1 MEDYIITDIRRQRV
15 LIILVAAAIFMIN
28 LDYSMLNISLPN
40 VARAF
45 SVKITSISWVPL
57 IYLLV
62 VTGSLLGFGKLG
74 DIKGYKKLFIMGAA
88 VFACG
93 TILSGLSFRISSLL
107 VSRAVQSVGEAMM
120 APSAIALVTTQLPQ
134 ESRGKA
140 LGIAALSQGLGMAVG
155 PILGGFLNAYAGWRG
170 IFFVNIPIAA
180 LVIFFSIRM
189 LSDRQ
194 PESTDKRFDIAG
206 AGLIFIALATF
217 LFALNSVFKLGPG
230 NIIIIGCLGVSA
242 IAFTAFILGE
252 LHIPYPLLDLKLFR
266 NRDFSLANASVF
278 LTIALF
284 MGLYFLFPFYLEM
297 VRGLAVS
304 KAGSIL
310 VIPPLLMMI
319 VSPFSG
325 KFSDSLGAR
334 PLCSAGM
341 ALGVIGMG
349 MLLFIDKGTSI
360 FFFIACQI
368 MIGVSLGLF
377 MAPNNK
383 LVMASAPA
391 DKQGMA
397 SGVYK
402 SVLGLGA
409 VIGLAVAPAVLMQG
423 VFSAAKHSGFTMDV
437 VKDHPEILMKGFH
450 GVFVF
455 GAIAAVLALVFS
467 LLAKD
472 PPSKSE

>member
-1 MEDYIITDIRRQRV
+1 MEDYVITDIRPKRV

-45 SVKITSISWVPL
+45 NVKITSISWVPL

-62 VTGSLLGFGKLG
+62 VTSSLLGFGKLG
-74 DIKGYKKLFIMGAA
+74 DIKGYKKLFVAGAA
-88 VFACG
+88 IFALG

-107 VSRAVQSVGEAMM
+107 VSRVVQSIGEAMI

-134 ESRGKA
+134 ETRGKA

-155 PILGGFLNAYAGWRG
+155 PIVGGFINAYAGWRG
-170 IFFVNIPIAA
+170 IFFVNVPIAA

-189 LSDRQ
+189 MSGRQ
-194 PESTDKRFDIAG
+194 PESADKRFDIAG

-217 LFALNSVFKLGPG
+217 LFALNSVSRLGLG
-230 NIIIIGCLGVSA
+230 NIVIIGCFGISV
-242 IAFTAFILGE
+242 IAFIAFMLGE
-252 LHIPYPLLDLKLFR
+252 LHMPYPLLDLKLFKS
-266 NRDFSLANASVF
+266 RDFTLANAAVF
-278 LTIALF
+278 LAISLF

-297 VRGLAVS
+297 VRGLDVS
-304 KAGSIL
+304 KAGMLL
-310 VIPPLLMMI
+310 VIPPLLMMM

-349 MLLFIDKGTSI
+349 MLLFIDKGSSV

-368 MIGVSLGLF
+368 MMGVSLGLF

-383 LVMASAPA
+383 LVMALAPA
-391 DKQGMA
+391 EKQGMA
-397 SGVYK
+397 SGLYK

-409 VIGLAVAPAVLMQG
+409 VIGLAVAPAVLMRS
-423 VFSAAKHSGFTMDV
+423 VLIAAKRSGVAMDV
-437 VKDHPEILMKGFH
+437 IKDHPEILMKGFH

-455 GAIAAVLALVFS
+455 GSLAAVLALAFS

-472 PPSKSE
+472 PP